1 MSRLF
6 EITRRSLVAGFPAV
20 ATGLALGLPAGA
32 SPSRGSVSLVT
43 ASDLD
48 ADELARHETHMA
60 TAIDAAENADA
71 PFGAIIVD
79 RASGDVLCTGRNR
92 SSEHRIYHGEMDAMI
107 TCGLERPD
115 LDWSST
121 VLYTT
126 GEPCPM
132 CMSAAVWLR
141 IGEVVYATSIASL
154 IEMGMNQ
161 IDLTSISVAGAAPFY
176 SGRVVGDVLRER
188 TDPIFADWMA
198 QRSR

>member
-1 MSRLF
+1 MAKIP
-6 EITRRSLVAGFPAV
+6 EITRRNIVAGFPAL
-20 ATGLALGLPAGA
+20 ATGLAIGRPAKA
-32 SPSRGSVSLVT
+32 APSRGSVSFTT

-48 ADELARHETHMA
+48 ADELARHEAHMA

-71 PFGAIIVD
+71 PFGAVIVD

-154 IEMGMNQ
+154 IEMGWNQ

-176 SGRVVGDVLRER
+176 SGRVVGDVLHER
-188 TDPIFADWMA
+188 TDPIFADWIA
-198 QRSR
+198 QRNR

>member
-1 MSRLF
+1 MAHIF
-6 EITRRSLVAGFPAV
+6 AAAPVVQAGKISETGSTEGRHTWPHPPAR
-20 ATGLALGLPAGA
+20 A

-48 ADELARHETHMA
+48 ADELARHESHMA

-71 PFGAIIVD
+71 PFAAIIVD
-79 RASGDVLCTGRNR
+79 RASGEVLCTGRNR

-132 CMSAAVWLR
+132 CMSAAVW
-141 IGEVVYATSIASL
+141 VVFATSIASL
-154 IEMGMNQ
+154 IEMGLNQ

-188 TDPIFADWMA
+188 TDPIFADWIA
-198 QRSR
+198 QRNR